1 MTLASCVLFFSFL
14 NGIDPKITKAVI
26 KVESNENPFAIGT
39 RQDSGLMQVR
49 HQFVP
54 ESQKQLLQSC
64 TNVMRGT
71 ALLRKAKEKCKH
83 KLNNTWLVCYN
94 LGFKGGNRIKHPS
107 SFIYYKKIMS
117 ELKK

>member
-14 NGIDPKITKAVI
+14 NGIDPRITTAVV
-26 KVESNENPFAIGT
+26 KVESNGNPFAVGK
-39 RQDSGLMQVR
+39 QGDSGLMQVR

-64 TNVMRGT
+64 TNIQRGT
-71 ALLRKAKEKCKH
+71 DLLRKAKEKCKH

-94 LGFKGGNRIKHPS
+94 LGIKGGNKIKHPS
-107 SFIYYKKIMS
+107 KFIYYKKIIS